1 MSFLMSRL
9 HQSHVL
15 AALAFSVVVGCSAA
29 DPPNST
35 GVGGQSSAG
44 TGGQVTGQG
53 GNAGAG
59 PAGTGGQVTGEG
71 GSAGADPAG
80 AGGSN
85 PAGVAGSGPAG
96 TTGSGAAGSAGGS
109 SAGRG
114 GGPAG
119 AGGSQSAG
127 RGGSGAS
134 AGAAG
139 GTGGTTPVTEPK
151 LITSAQNN
159 YWKTGTLTEVTTGTI
174 DVTVNDTAAQNWDGM
189 GGTFNEA
196 GWNVLMM
203 LTPAERDRAIKLL
216 FDATDGARFQNGR
229 LPIGASDYAMTRY
242 TLNETAGDTAMNSFS
257 ITRDNQYLIPYIRA
271 ALAIKP
277 DLNLW
282 ASPWTPPSWMKTNN
296 AIDGGRMKEDATT
309 FGAFALY
316 LAKFVEAYRD
326 AGITIKAIHPQNE
339 PNYET
344 RYPSCLWTAAG
355 MTTFIGSHLGP
366 LFASRNVGAQ
376 IYLGTMSNNDDATK
390 DAAIV
395 NAVNG
400 NATAAGYVKGYGLQW
415 NMLPIVGGLRSRNLP
430 IVQTEHKCGN
440 YHWNPMGFPPFNP
453 DMPPNDYAYGVES
466 WGYIRDWIKAGVT
479 SYSAWNM
486 VLDTAGKNLD
496 TMRPWP
502 QNALLT
508 VNTSSKT
515 LNVTPAYYVFRH
527 VSQYV
532 DPGAKVV
539 TTSSNETVA
548 FKNPDGTFVAVVYN
562 AGAARNYIVSVAGK
576 RLQFMMPNNGW
587 ATINWK

>member
-1 MSFLMSRL
+1 MGSLMSRL
-9 HQSHVL
+9 HRNRVL
-15 AALAFSVVVGCSAA
+15 AAGLLSLSMAMGCGTAE
-29 DPPNST
+29 PPNST

-44 TGGQVTGQG
+44 TGGQVTGQA

-59 PAGTGGQVTGEG
+59 PAGTAGQVTGQG
-71 GSAGADPAG
+71 GNAGAG
-80 AGGSN
+80 SGGSN
-85 PAGVAGSGPAG
+85 PTGVAGNAPAG
-96 TTGSGAAGSAGGS
+96 TGGGAAGAAGGNP
-109 SAGRG
+109 AGQG

-119 AGGSQSAG
+119 GGGSQSAG
-127 RGGSGAS
+127 RGGSGVAGN

-139 GTGGTTPVTEPK
+139 GTTPAAEPT

-189 GGTFNEA
+189 GGTFNEV

-203 LTPAERDRAIKLL
+203 LTPAERDRAMKLL
-216 FDATDGARFQNGR
+216 FDATEGARFQNGR
-229 LPIGASDYAMTRY
+229 IPIGASDYAMSRY

-257 ITRDNQYLIPYIRA
+257 ITRDNQYLIPYIKA

-277 DLNLW
+277 DVSLW
-282 ASPWTPPSWMKTNN
+282 ASPWTPPSWMKTTN
-296 AIDGGRMKEDATT
+296 AIDGGSMKEDATT
-309 FGAFALY
+309 LQAFALY
-316 LAKFVEAYRD
+316 LAKFVEEYGKV
-326 AGITIKAIHPQNE
+326 GINIKAIHPQNE
-339 PNYET
+339 PGYET

-355 MTTFIGSHLGP
+355 MTTLIGSHLGP
-366 LFASRNVGAQ
+366 LFASRNITAQ
-376 IYLGTMSNNDDATK
+376 IYLGTMSNNDAGK
-390 DAAIV
+390 DGTIV
-395 NAVNG
+395 TAVNG

-415 NMLPIVGGLRSRNLP
+415 NMLPVISTMNLRSRNLP

-440 YHWNPMGFPPFNP
+440 YHWNPTGFPPFNP
-453 DMPPNDYAYGVES
+453 DMPANDYAYGVES

-515 LNVTPAYYVFRH
+515 LTVTPAYYVFRH

-539 TTSSNETVA
+539 TTSGSSEALA

-576 RLQFMMPNNGW
+576 RQQFMMPANGW